1 VSAIIDLLAISKSQK
16 QRVVQNNT
24 AAHRAFPSKTDLQN
38 DDKSNNSSGAS
49 FLRRQL
55 NLRSGEVIALSSCG
69 AQSRGM
75 FKQTYNGLS
84 LREAYES
91 VAPNVY
97 NFAALLDLNGDGKL
111 EVIVHSFYYEGGQR
125 IIYRCEPDEIE
136 EVLSVECGA

>member
-1 VSAIIDLLAISKSQK
+1 VSAISELLAIRKSQT

-24 AAHRAFPSKTDLQN
+24 AASRAFPSKTDLQN
-38 DDKSNNSSGAS
+38 DDKSTDFSGAP

-55 NLRSGEVIALSSCG
+55 KLGCVEVIPSSSCG

-91 VAPNVY
+91 VAPSVFNLAV
-97 NFAALLDLNGDGKL
+97 LLDLNDDGKL
-111 EVIVHSFYYEGGQR
+111 EVIVHSFYYEGGQTP
-125 IIYRCEPDEIE
+125 IYRSEPDKIE
-136 EVLSVECGA
+136 KCCRF